1 MKNKQIVGFLTG
13 LVLLTIPTKTYT
25 STVDNLTAGVTNEIV
40 SIWNTKD
47 TVSVVINDVDIV
59 SHSIADYQVKD
70 VPGNNSFKSFMDAD
84 CITDRTSEQYK
95 LKSAYSLSD
104 NGIYM
109 VDGRYCIA
117 LGSYYATDIGTKID
131 LIMENGQTVEC
142 ILAEQKDDSDTD
154 TINQR
159 HSDTSIVEFVVR
171 ESSLSKTVK
180 NKGDC
185 SYADDCL
192 LGEINEIRV
201 Y

>member
-1 MKNKQIVGFLTG
+1 MI
-13 LVLLTIPTKTYT
+13 
-25 STVDNLTAGVTNEIV
+25 
-40 SIWNTKD
+40 
-47 TVSVVINDVDIV
+47 
-59 SHSIADYQVKD
+59 
-70 VPGNNSFKSFMDAD
+70 
-84 CITDRTSEQYK
+84 
-95 LKSAYSLSD
+95 
-104 NGIYM
+104 
-109 VDGRYCIA
+109 DGRYCIA

-154 TINQR
+154 IINQR

-192 LGEINEIRV
+192 LGEIKEIRV

>member
-13 LVLLTIPTKTYT
+13 LVLLTIPTNVYT

-59 SHSIADYQVKD
+59 SHSIADYQVMD

-84 CITDRTSEQYK
+84 C
-95 LKSAYSLSD
+95 
-104 NGIYM
+104 
-109 VDGRYCIA
+109 
-117 LGSYYATDIGTKID
+117 
-131 LIMENGQTVEC
+131 
-142 ILAEQKDDSDTD
+142 
-154 TINQR
+154 
-159 HSDTSIVEFVVR
+159 
-171 ESSLSKTVK
+171 
-180 NKGDC
+180 

-192 LGEINEIRV
+192 LGEIKENRV